1 MAADSIDLNARDGD
15 GATPLHHAVM
25 GDDALGAVESACSRP
40 GPMWT
45 RRTRMDGR
53 PCTGR
58 RATPKTRRC
67 SASWCGPGA
76 DPNEHDRRGAT
87 PLHTAAAFSEVPAVL
102 EALLEAGADPNA
114 EGIYG
119 WTPLHAAAAF
129 RRTGAN
135 VEILARGGAR
145 VDTPDRRGLAPLHWA
160 GMRTKC
166 ATKVRAPPRHR
177 EGPPRGG
184 RQTPTCATDAVGGDS
199 KSARTPPSLR
209 WLTPTGELPLQGGSD
224 CQIPHLRE

>member
-1 MAADSIDLNARDGD
+1 MDA
-15 GATPLHHAVM
+15 P
-25 GDDALGAVESACSRP
+25 ALGGAPRSRP
-40 GPMWT
+40 AVLGVLV
-45 RRTRMDGR
+45 
-53 PCTGR
+53 
-58 RATPKTRRC
+58 RA
-67 SASWCGPGA
+67 GA
-76 DPNEHDRRGAT
+76 DPNEPDRRGAT

-160 GMRTKC
+160 GMRTKAPAIVKALLAAGAEPRRARQAC
-166 ATKVRAPPRHR
+166 AN
-177 EGPPRGG
+177 
-184 RQTPTCATDAVGGDS
+184 
-199 KSARTPPSLR
+199 PPSLR
-209 WLTPTGELPLQGGSD
+209 GGERRSSPRSRRSPSRRRRRPRRKRFRRKDPYRRRQARFPLPGYGGVQEVGGVGSQLQSFISAIKRALNITPPLRGS
-224 CQIPHLRE
+224 RRS